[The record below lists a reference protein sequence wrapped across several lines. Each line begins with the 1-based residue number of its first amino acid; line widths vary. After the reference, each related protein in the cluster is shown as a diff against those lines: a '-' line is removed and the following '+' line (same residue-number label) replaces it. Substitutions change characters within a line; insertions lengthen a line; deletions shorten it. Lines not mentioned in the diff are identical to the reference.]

1 MANWFSFAGVTST
14 AKGVYVQDFP
24 PATLPEERAEFVDV
38 PGRSGSLTVLE
49 GDAVYDDIILTIN
62 CYVRDLSQ
70 LDAISAWLRGSGE
83 LVLGNMPDRYY
94 VARCVNQIEIA
105 KLLRAS
111 GHRTFAVV
119 FRCQPYRYIYPPVAA
134 YALDATIKTVATQ
147 AGSGTPSPENVRA
160 ISGKES
166 VAVGR
171 YGKNIFMPGPT
182 QTANGI
188 TKTVNADGSI
198 SLSGTASAIAFFTM
212 ILPVPVTGSFVFSA
226 NNPVGNE
233 NVWIRANQPGPSVLY
248 DHTLAWP
255 DGKSSLFTGT
265 VINVVIR
272 VDAGTV
278 LDNFLLKPQLEIA
291 TADYEATPY
300 EPYAGNDYTLTPSAP
315 LYGLTGYEDEINNA
329 GILTHNTALK
339 TLRASDGF
347 AYYASPNRFWIAV
360 PNMKQRAIGAQ
371 VGICSHAVLGPYAE
385 DGTVHFSTQNGYIF
399 FFHPTITGITDFNN
413 WLEAQYAAGTP
424 VQVLYELATPTTA
437 TVAPVHIYSATG
449 TDTVLS
455 DGAVTEYTFGAVE
468 SILLTAPADIVNT
481 GTAEAIPKIT
491 VVGSGDIDLTIGG
504 RAIHI
509 DGLAS
514 AITIDCETGMAKEGS
529 GGDLSADLTGTVSM
543 DYYPW
548 TIQPGTNA
556 VAWTGSVTSVTITP
570 AWRYV

>member
-24 PATLPEERAEFVDV
+24 PATLPEERAEFVDI

-160 ISGKES
+160 ISGKS
-166 VAVGR
+166 SLTVRRA
-171 YGKNIFMPGPT
+171 GKNLFPT
-182 QTANGI
+182 GEIQTINGV
-188 TKTVNADGSI
+188 TKNVNSDGEVT
-198 SLSGTASAIAFFTM
+198 LNGTASATTWFTM
-212 ILPVPVTGSFVFSA
+212 NLPVMLNGVLIMSA
-226 NNPVGNE
+226 NNPTANSGVS
-233 NVWIRANQPGPSVLY
+233 IRL
-248 DHTLAWP
+248 
-255 DGKSSLFTGT
+255 GKSDSTFPIDLNLNAANK
-265 VINVVIR
+265 VSAAVSVVDGIFVDIR
-272 VDAGTV
+272 VAAGTV
-278 LDNFLLKPQLEIA
+278 LSNFVIKPQLELGSVA
-291 TADYEATPY
+291 TAFEKYEAV
-300 EPYAGNDYTLTPSAP
+300 DYTLTPSAP
-315 LYGLTGYEDEINNA
+315 LYGLPGYEDEINNA

-437 TVAPVHIYSATG
+437 PVAPVHIYSATG

-481 GTAEAIPKIT
+481 GTAEAIPTIT
-491 VVGSGDIDLTIGG
+491 LVGSGDIDLTIGG

-514 AITIDCETGMAKEGS
+514 AITIDCDAGMAYNG
-529 GGDLSADLTGTVSM
+529 ATDLTSTVTM